1 MTREALR
8 PKRRSPIVVRGS
20 DGSFELKVEEWI
32 QALFEWIGI
41 TDPLAMSVA
50 VGVMVGLAIAV
61 VLTSALR
68 LVLFVLSLVFRGSLA
83 P

>member
-1 MTREALR
+1 LQ
-8 PKRRSPIVVRGS
+8 PKRRSPIVLRRS

-32 QALFEWIGI
+32 QALFEWVGI

-50 VGVMVGLAIAV
+50 VGLVVGLAIAV

-68 LVLFVLSLVFRGSLA
+68 LILFALSLFFRG
-83 P
+83 

>member
-1 MTREALR
+1 MQ
-8 PKRRSPIVVRGS
+8 PKRRSPIVLRRS

-32 QALFEWIGI
+32 QALFEWVGI

-50 VGVMVGLAIAV
+50 VGLVVGLAIAV

-68 LVLFVLSLVFRGSLA
+68 LILFALSLFFRG
-83 P
+83 